1 MNKAKDYIQL
11 HLNIL
16 LFSLT
21 SVFSKAASV
30 QLNRGGIKNPLLYV
44 FLFLMVANCGIYAIA
59 WQKVIK
65 KFSLSTAYAN
75 RSVYLIWSQI
85 WAVIIFHENLTVKNI
100 IGLLILMLICT
111 MFSAVSQILL
121 KQSANEEHASALREY
136 LNWRVIVAY
145 LIFGS
150 VLLLNTY
157 AYTQVDLKYGPVLDT
172 FTYVFVLLLSFG
184 VLKEKVSKGKL
195 IGNLII
201 ILGVLVYTLP

>member
-1 MNKAKDYIQL
+1 MNKY
-11 HLNIL
+11 
-16 LFSLT
+16 
-21 SVFSKAASV
+21 
-30 QLNRGGIKNPLLYV
+30 
-44 FLFLMVANCGIYAIA
+44 M
-59 WQKVIK
+59 
-65 KFSLSTAYAN
+65 
-75 RSVYLIWSQI
+75 
-85 WAVIIFHENLTVKNI
+85 
-100 IGLLILMLICT
+100 ILMLICT

-150 VLLLNTY
+150 VLLLKYVCLHTGRFENTVRCWY
-157 AYTQVDLKYGPVLDT
+157 T

>member
-1 MNKAKDYIQL
+1 MNKY
-11 HLNIL
+11 
-16 LFSLT
+16 
-21 SVFSKAASV
+21 
-30 QLNRGGIKNPLLYV
+30 
-44 FLFLMVANCGIYAIA
+44 M
-59 WQKVIK
+59 
-65 KFSLSTAYAN
+65 
-75 RSVYLIWSQI
+75 
-85 WAVIIFHENLTVKNI
+85 
-100 IGLLILMLICT
+100 ILMLICT

-121 KQSANEEHASALREY
+121 KQSANEEHESAIREY

-145 LIFGS
+145 LIFGG

-172 FTYVFVLLLSFG
+172 FTYVFVLLLSFS

>member
-1 MNKAKDYIQL
+1 MNKY
-11 HLNIL
+11 
-16 LFSLT
+16 
-21 SVFSKAASV
+21 
-30 QLNRGGIKNPLLYV
+30 
-44 FLFLMVANCGIYAIA
+44 M
-59 WQKVIK
+59 
-65 KFSLSTAYAN
+65 
-75 RSVYLIWSQI
+75 
-85 WAVIIFHENLTVKNI
+85 
-100 IGLLILMLICT
+100 ILMLICT
-111 MFSAVSQILL
+111 MVFSSITDSAET
-121 KQSANEEHASALREY
+121 QSANEEHASALREY

>member
-1 MNKAKDYIQL
+1 MNKY
-11 HLNIL
+11 
-16 LFSLT
+16 
-21 SVFSKAASV
+21 
-30 QLNRGGIKNPLLYV
+30 
-44 FLFLMVANCGIYAIA
+44 M
-59 WQKVIK
+59 
-65 KFSLSTAYAN
+65 
-75 RSVYLIWSQI
+75 
-85 WAVIIFHENLTVKNI
+85 
-100 IGLLILMLICT
+100 ILMLICT

-157 AYTQVDLKYGPVLDT
+157 AYTQV
-172 FTYVFVLLLSFG
+172 FVLLLSFG

>member
-1 MNKAKDYIQL
+1 MNKY
-11 HLNIL
+11 
-16 LFSLT
+16 
-21 SVFSKAASV
+21 
-30 QLNRGGIKNPLLYV
+30 
-44 FLFLMVANCGIYAIA
+44 M
-59 WQKVIK
+59 
-65 KFSLSTAYAN
+65 
-75 RSVYLIWSQI
+75 
-85 WAVIIFHENLTVKNI
+85 
-100 IGLLILMLICT
+100 ILMLICT

-145 LIFGS
+145 
-150 VLLLNTY
+150 LLNTY